1 MSQPWTSD
9 RRRMGRVLAAVG
21 GGIAVIGSVVLVT
34 NALSDSGGI
43 RTGSA
48 LDAEG
53 GGGILQP
60 LPPDTPLSLGIVRT
74 RNVSSRPVKLVDARL
89 LRLDPDLELLGFSAL
104 RERPDAQ
111 GDLPPL
117 TALEHPLPGAVPL
130 SEFPPL
136 APAADED
143 PQVVVMFALGV
154 KPGGAGKAVG
164 VEVRYRQGGRL
175 RKQVF
180 RQQVYVCWVPRL
192 KDADCPGV
200 QNEMDVFGEFED
212 EVKGISGRRS
222 GQQPGAGS
230 AR

>member
-1 MSQPWTSD
+1 VSQPWTSD
-9 RRRMGRVLAAVG
+9 RRRKGRMLGAVAGGLVVIAGLA
-21 GGIAVIGSVVLVT
+21 LVA
-34 NALSDSGGI
+34 NALSGSGGI

-60 LPPDTPLSLGIVRT
+60 LPPDTPLSLGIVIT
-74 RNVSSRPVKLVDARL
+74 RNVSDRPVKLVSARL

-104 RERPDAQ
+104 PERPDAR
-111 GDLPPL
+111 GKLPPL

-136 APAADED
+136 PPAADED
-143 PQVVVMFALGV
+143 PQVSVIFALGV

-164 VEVRYRQGGRL
+164 VEVQYRQGGKL

-180 RQQVYVCWVPRL
+180 RQQVYVCSVPSIEVG
-192 KDADCPGV
+192 DCPGV
-200 QNEMDVFGEFED
+200 EHEQDVFGEFED
-212 EVKGISGRRS
+212 EVKGIRGRRPR
-222 GQQPGAGS
+222 Q
-230 AR
+230 

>member
-9 RRRMGRVLAAVG
+9 RRRMGRVLAAVAG
-21 GGIAVIGSVVLVT
+21 GVTVIVGLALVA
-34 NALSDSGGI
+34 NGLSDSGGI

-48 LDAEG
+48 LNNEG

-60 LPPDTPLSLGIVRT
+60 LPPDTPLSLGIVST
-74 RNVSSRPVKLVDARL
+74 RNISDRPVKLVGARL

-104 RERPDAQ
+104 PEELDAK
-111 GDLPPL
+111 GDLPPI

-136 APAADED
+136 EPATDEH
-143 PQVVVMFALGV
+143 PQVTVMFALGV

-164 VEVRYRQGGRL
+164 VEVQYRQGGKL

-180 RQQVYVCWVPRL
+180 RRQVYVCWVPTL

-200 QNEMDVFGEFED
+200 ENEMDVFGEFED

-222 GQQPGAGS
+222 GD
-230 AR
+230 

>member
-9 RRRMGRVLAAVG
+9 QVRRVRILVAIAG
-21 GGIAVIGSVVLVT
+21 GVALIAGLGIAAD
-34 NALSDSGGI
+34 ALSHRGGI

-74 RNVSSRPVKLVDARL
+74 SNVSHRPLTLVGARL

-104 RERPDAQ
+104 PERPDAQ
-111 GDLPPL
+111 GKLPPI
-117 TALEHPLPGAVPL
+117 TALQHPLPGAVPL
-130 SEFPPL
+130 PEFPPL

-154 KPGGAGKAVG
+154 KPHGAGKAVG
-164 VEVRYRQGGRL
+164 VEVRYRQDGKL

-180 RQQVYVCWVPRL
+180 RQQVYVCWVESI
-192 KDADCPGV
+192 KVGECPGATHFT
-200 QNEMDVFGEFED
+200 EVFGEFED
-212 EVKGISGRRS
+212 EVRGINGPRS
-222 GQQPGAGS
+222 
-230 AR
+230 R

>member
-1 MSQPWTSD
+1 
-9 RRRMGRVLAAVG
+9 LAAVIG
-21 GGIAVIGSVVLVT
+21 GLVAISGLGLVA

-43 RTGSA
+43 RTGFA

-60 LPPDTPLSLGIVRT
+60 LPPDTPLSVGIVIT
-74 RNVSSRPVKLVDARL
+74 RNVSDRPVQLVGARL

-104 RERPDAQ
+104 PEKLDAK

-130 SEFPPL
+130 SEFPAL
-136 APAADED
+136 APATSED
-143 PQVVVMFALGV
+143 PQVAVMFALGV

-164 VEVRYRQGGRL
+164 VEVHYRQGGKL

-180 RQQVYVCWVPRL
+180 RQQAYVCWVPAWG
-192 KDADCPGV
+192 DDVECPGV
-200 QNEMDVFGEFED
+200 EDEMDVFGEFED
-212 EVKGISGRRS
+212 EVKGISGRRT
-222 GQQPGAGS
+222 
-230 AR
+230 RR